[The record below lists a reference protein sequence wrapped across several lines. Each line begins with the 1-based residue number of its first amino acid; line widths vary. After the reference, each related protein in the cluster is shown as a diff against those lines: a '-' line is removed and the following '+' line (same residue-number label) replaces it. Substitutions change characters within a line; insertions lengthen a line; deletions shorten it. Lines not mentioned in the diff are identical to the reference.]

1 MSDNPFQ
8 SPDIPDPQGPGGP
21 PGGPPSGHSPATS
34 SPPASITVFGVLN
47 LVFGA
52 MGICGLIFAVIGIV
66 VERMELPNQP
76 PNPVADVM
84 NQNAFYS
91 GFNMVNVGLGFLV
104 TILLLVA
111 GICLLK
117 KQRLGRTLSNIYGIY
132 GIVMGLI
139 GMFLFVVFLRPDLMA
154 ITQDGVPLGA
164 ITFWA
169 AIGGGLLGMVYPV
182 LLLIFINRPKV
193 KQALH

>member
-1 MSDNPFQ
+1 
-8 SPDIPDPQGPGGP
+8 
-21 PGGPPSGHSPATS
+21 
-34 SPPASITVFGVLN
+34 
-47 LVFGA
+47 
-52 MGICGLIFAVIGIV
+52 
-66 VERMELPNQP
+66 
-76 PNPVADVM
+76 M
-84 NQNAFYS
+84 NQNPFYS

-139 GMFLFVVFLRPDLMA
+139 GMFLFVVFLRQDLMA
-154 ITQDGVPLGA
+154 ITQDGMPLGA

-169 AIGGGLLGMVYPV
+169 SIGGGLLGMIYPV
-182 LLLIFINRPKV
+182 LLLIFINRDKV